1 MTYKYFLL
9 FEVIFLLELVSLLSK
24 LVLVTKL
31 HCFNLDIKFFA
42 ANLLNSDVVIYLSL
56 KMQCDGEI

>member
-31 HCFNLDIKFFA
+31 HCFNLDIKFSA
-42 ANLLNSDVVIYLSL
+42 VNLLNSDVVIYLSL